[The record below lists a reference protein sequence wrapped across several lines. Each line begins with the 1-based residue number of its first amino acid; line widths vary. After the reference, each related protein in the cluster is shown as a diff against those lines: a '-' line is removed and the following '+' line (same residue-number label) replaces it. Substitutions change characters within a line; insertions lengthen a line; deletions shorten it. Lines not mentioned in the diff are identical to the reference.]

1 MYISDIKKK
10 GYSLHIKKQI
20 ALFLIYILGLLFT
33 SSSTCLAVPAYPENA
48 NSAINAS
55 SPNDK
60 ASQAPDYKD
69 PENWMFFAGKPH
81 KFNVDIFWVY
91 PTVYGSKKNW
101 NTSIDDKET
110 RDKAYEATL
119 KFIGVFQDSAD
130 IYAPYYRQAS
140 GMVLTASEEQNHK
153 ALGVAI
159 DDVCDAFNYYILN
172 VNKGRPFIIAGHSQG
187 SNILIEL
194 MKKLFAD
201 QGLQKQLIA
210 AYLIGWSVTEND
222 LKSYPFLKIADS
234 DSKTGSI
241 ITYNTIAD
249 GFQDK
254 SPTILP
260 GTVVVNPLT
269 WTTSD
274 NLGPASLNL
283 GAVFFG
289 NNIEKEII
297 PHFTSAQIKNGG
309 LVIPRQ
315 DNEDELNLPFGPGIY
330 HNYDYLFFYE
340 NIKAN
345 VKERISTFFN
355 TKK

>member
-1 MYISDIKKK
+1 M
-10 GYSLHIKKQI
+10 HIKKQVT
-20 ALFLIYILGLLFT
+20 LFFISIFGLLFIYSGACLAAPIHPEHTNTAVT
-33 SSSTCLAVPAYPENA
+33 SSVTT
-48 NSAINAS
+48 
-55 SPNDK
+55 NDI
-60 ASQAPDYKD
+60 SQTPDYENPK
-69 PENWMFFAGKPH
+69 NWMFFAGKPH
-81 KFNVDIFWVY
+81 KFNADIFWVY
-91 PTVYGSKKNW
+91 PTVYVSKENW
-101 NTSIDDKET
+101 NVSIDDKET

-119 KFIGVFQDSAD
+119 KFIGVFKDSAN

-140 GMVLTASEEQNHK
+140 GTVLTASEEQNHK

-159 DDVCDAFNYYILN
+159 DDACDAFNYYMLN
-172 VNKGRPFIIAGHSQG
+172 VNKGKPFIIAGHSQG

-260 GTVVVNPLT
+260 GAVVVNPLT

-345 VKERISTFFN
+345 VKERISAFFN
-355 TKK
+355 TKKQ